1 MLYEL
6 PDPTEEGEGGGAS
19 AAERIAAEFSGALPE
34 ADGSLDADAGHH
46 RGISRVFLCESCGSA
61 ASAPTFLGIS
71 RCEIPFPPRLE
82 PRVINP
88 CRLL

>member
-1 MLYEL
+1 LLYEL

-46 RGISRVFLCESCGSA
+46 RGIWRVFFPEYCD
-61 ASAPTFLGIS
+61 TNYTYTTS
-71 RCEIPFPPRLE
+71 RGGF
-82 PRVINP
+82 V
-88 CRLL
+88 